1 MRRLQW
7 LRRTILRFNKVELY
21 KTLRKLPSKRIKTD
35 GKWFALLQDFWLQEY
50 NTKDARRRF
59 DEVIGKVKDQA
70 QQKTNEERKDTHE
83 DYVEKLVESAEYGG
97 KESHG
102 TNKRTP

>member
-1 MRRLQW
+1 MESD
-7 LRRTILRFNKVELY
+7 LRY
-21 KTLRKLPSKRIKTD
+21 CKTS
-35 GKWFALLQDFWLQEY
+35 QEY

-70 QQKTNEERKDTHE
+70 QQKTNEERKGTHE
-83 DYVEKLVESAEYGG
+83 DEVEKLVESAEDGG

-102 TNKRTP
+102 TNKLTPRRGGL